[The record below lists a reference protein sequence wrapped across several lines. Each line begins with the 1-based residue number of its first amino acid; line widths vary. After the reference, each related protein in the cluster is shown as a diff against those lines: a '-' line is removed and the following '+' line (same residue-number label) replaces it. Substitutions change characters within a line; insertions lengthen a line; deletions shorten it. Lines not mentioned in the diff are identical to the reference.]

1 MKNALITGISGQ
13 DGYFLAKNL
22 LKKNY
27 KVFGLVRRNSTSNYR
42 RINFLK
48 DNYPKLIKNLR
59 IIDGDLIDYA
69 SIIKLHFVPLQ
80 IAS

>member
-48 DNYPKLIKNLR
+48 DNYQSLLKTFEL
-59 IIDGDLIDYA
+59 
-69 SIIKLHFVPLQ
+69 
-80 IAS
+80 